1 MFDFYHLALTQEG
14 KSKNTFE
21 FQVTLVD
28 DDPLFL
34 ASLSDYLESMG
45 LPEPEKFS
53 SGEALLSA
61 LKPDDS
67 RFIICDYDFGSSDRM
82 TGLQVLEELRRRSPK
97 TPVVI
102 LSSQDKLDV
111 ALKTLRAGAVDY
123 FIKGNESTFTT
134 VLTSILK
141 SNEIF
146 RLKKDRKDLMVL
158 ATIGAIVFSLLL
170 AVSFLYR

>member
-1 MFDFYHLALTQEG
+1 MFEFYHLALVPDGTAKQ
-14 KSKNTFE
+14 NLE
-21 FQVTLVD
+21 FKVTLVD

-34 ASLSDYLESMG
+34 ASLADYLQSMN
-45 LPEPEKFS
+45 LPEAETFS
-53 SGEALLSA
+53 SGEALLA
-61 LKPDDS
+61 AVKPDDK
-67 RFIICDYDFGSSDRM
+67 RFIICDYDFGSTDRM
-82 TGLQVLEELRRRSPK
+82 NGLQVLEELRRRSPQ

-141 SNEIF
+141 TNEIF
-146 RLKKDRKDLMVL
+146 KLKKDRKDLMVL
-158 ATIGAIVFSLLL
+158 ATIGGVVFSFLL
-170 AVSFLYR
+170 ALSLFYR